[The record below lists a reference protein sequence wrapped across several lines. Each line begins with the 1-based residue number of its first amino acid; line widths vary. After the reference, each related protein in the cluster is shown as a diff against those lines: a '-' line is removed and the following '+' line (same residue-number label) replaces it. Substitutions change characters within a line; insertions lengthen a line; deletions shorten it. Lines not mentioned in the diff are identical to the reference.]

1 MGRGTVFEIIDMK
14 IFRRIVYGIL
24 IAFFLS
30 IGFSSIFPGRVKI
43 VDKIRLFA
51 QRPIIKLLGKIRMDD
66 LPMSESPL
74 ADSDIDIDFDELRP
88 YLENLPPGSIFLTRT
103 RNYAI
108 SEFIPGMWK
117 HAGIFLGTKKQLA
130 EKFGKRS
137 NLYKSL
143 DTLMTG
149 NEVYILDSEADGVR
163 VHQFRNMSNMNEES
177 YLTNF
182 VLLSMSAPTEV
193 IETFIMEA
201 LKFQG
206 RDYDYDWLTED
217 DSSIYCSE
225 LLYHSLKSIGMEIK
239 KRSTTLSRVVI
250 TPDDLFNYLI
260 ENTGKREEFVLEL
273 NISKENGK
281 LTHARP

>member
-1 MGRGTVFEIIDMK
+1 MKRAIKFETSDMK
-14 IFRRIVYGIL
+14 IFRRIIYGIL

-30 IGFSSIFPGRVKI
+30 IVFSSIFPGSVRI
-43 VDKIRLFA
+43 VDKVRLFA
-51 QRPIIKLLGKIRMDD
+51 QRPVIIWLGKIRMDD
-66 LPMSESPL
+66 LPIVENPTSI
-74 ADSDIDIDFDELRP
+74 ADVDIEFEELKP
-88 YLENLPPGSIFLTRT
+88 YLENLSPGSIFLTRT

-130 EKFGKRS
+130 EKFGKQS
-137 NLYKSL
+137 DLYKTL
-143 DTLMTG
+143 DTLMAN
-149 NEVYILDSEADGVR
+149 NEIYVLDSEADGVR
-163 VHQFRNMSNMNEES
+163 VHHFKNLSNMNEKS

-182 VLLSMSAPTEV
+182 VLLSMNASIEV
-193 IETFIMEA
+193 KETFIMEA
-201 LKFQG
+201 LKFLG

-260 ENTGKREEFVLEL
+260 QNSGKREEFVLEL

-281 LTHARP
+281 LTPAQR

>member
-1 MGRGTVFEIIDMK
+1 MK
-14 IFRRIVYGIL
+14 IFRRIIYGIL

-30 IGFSSIFPGRVKI
+30 IVFSSIFPGSVRI
-43 VDKIRLFA
+43 VDKVRLFA
-51 QRPIIKLLGKIRMDD
+51 QRPVIIWLGKIRMDD
-66 LPMSESPL
+66 LPIVENPTSI
-74 ADSDIDIDFDELRP
+74 ADVDIEFEELKP
-88 YLENLPPGSIFLTRT
+88 YLENLSPGSIFLTRT

-130 EKFGKRS
+130 EKFGKQS
-137 NLYKSL
+137 DLYKTL
-143 DTLMTG
+143 DTLMAN
-149 NEVYILDSEADGVR
+149 NEIYVLDSEADGVR
-163 VHQFRNMSNMNEES
+163 VHHFKNLSNMNEKS

-182 VLLSMSAPTEV
+182 VLLSMNASIEV
-193 IETFIMEA
+193 KETFIMEA
-201 LKFQG
+201 LKFLG

-260 ENTGKREEFVLEL
+260 QNSGKREEFVLEL

-281 LTHARP
+281 LTPAQR

>member
-1 MGRGTVFEIIDMK
+1 MK
-14 IFRRIVYGIL
+14 IVKRIIFGII

-30 IGFSSIFPGRVKI
+30 IIFSSIFPGRVKI
-43 VDKIRLFA
+43 VDKVRLFA
-51 QRPIIKLLGKIRMDD
+51 QRPIIQWIGNIRLDN
-66 LPMSESPL
+66 LPIVENPTSI
-74 ADSDIDIDFDELRP
+74 ADVDIEFEELKP
-88 YLENLPPGSIFLTRT
+88 YLENLSPGSIFLTRT

-130 EKFGKRS
+130 EKFGKQS
-137 NLYKSL
+137 DLYKTL
-143 DTLMTG
+143 DTLMAN
-149 NEVYILDSEADGVR
+149 NEIYVLDSEADGVR
-163 VHQFRNMSNMNEES
+163 VHHFKNLSNMNEKS

-182 VLLSMSAPTEV
+182 VLLSMNASIEV
-193 IETFIMEA
+193 KETFIMEA
-201 LKFQG
+201 LKFLG

-260 ENTGKREEFVLEL
+260 QNSGKREEFVLEL
-273 NISKENGK
+273 NISKENGN
-281 LTHARP
+281 LTPAQR